1 MRKQSQQ
8 VTEILHTHRNQARYF
23 AVFLMPS
30 TLVISFVCS
39 ALMMPAVSMTGGD
52 PKYDKAY
59 TIENILSSYNLFIE
73 NDLTTHNHVVGA
85 IAVGNN
91 YTGKSA
97 SGDAAKAPSYAKNI
111 LGAGN
116 YSCGAY
122 LDEADKENLA
132 FYYQTKADNVL
143 LGANYVQVTDP
154 YIDFAQA
161 FQNIRAWSQAKATE
175 SGSHV
180 WVVQASDLTQTYN
193 HTSGKKLD
201 IDVST
206 VTVTDI
212 IIPKNIYDQIGLIN
226 FTSSTGATTEKI
238 VDGMARNGY
247 TI

>member
-8 VTEILHTHRNQARYF
+8 VTEILHTHRNQARYI
-23 AVFLMPS
+23 AVFLMLS
-30 TLVISFVCS
+30 ALVISFVCS
-39 ALMMPAVSMTGGD
+39 ALMMPAVSMTEGD

-59 TIENILSSYNLFIE
+59 TIENILSSYNLFAE
-73 NDLTTHNHVVGA
+73 NDMTTHNHVVGA

-91 YTGKSA
+91 YTGEST

-111 LGAGN
+111 VKSQG

-122 LDEADKENLA
+122 LDAADRETLA
-132 FYYQTKADNVL
+132 FYYQTVADGIT
-143 LGANYVQVTDP
+143 LGTDYEQIP
-154 YIDFAQA
+154 ESYIDFAQA

-206 VTVTDI
+206 VTATDI

-226 FTSSTGATTEKI
+226 FL
-238 VDGMARNGY
+238 DGYFCRKAVGR
-247 TI
+247 